1 MLYAKVRRGLLTI
14 TFVQKQFPCFFLSNL
29 VQQEPQVTQY
39 RCLGSRDIL
48 ADTVCNHLYIF
59 SIPSLAGP
67 WWIWYTYI
75 LVTFLLTS
83 INLQFTW
90 EMACFIIEWILLTG
104 IHIIIFDVIEY
115 IESICF
121 EWQTAAFMQKIR
133 SKCGKEKNQ
142 SHEKFYRDL
151 NFVEDLN

>member
-115 IESICF
+115 IESICIVKF
-121 EWQTAAFMQKIR
+121 RMANSCLHAKNQIKMWKWKFHKR
-133 SKCGKEKNQ
+133 SKLIN
-142 SHEKFYRDL
+142 Y
-151 NFVEDLN
+151 